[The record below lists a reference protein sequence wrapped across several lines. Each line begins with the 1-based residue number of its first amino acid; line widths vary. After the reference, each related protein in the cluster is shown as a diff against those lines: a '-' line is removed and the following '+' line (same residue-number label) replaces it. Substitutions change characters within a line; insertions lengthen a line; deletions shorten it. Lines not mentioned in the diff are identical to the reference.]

1 MTYKEVRIAI
11 ENGLRTL
18 VRNKVKKFFYTDLLT
33 FSDFPLAY
41 ILPPKRRGERDEFS
55 NKAWVITYELF
66 IADKSTSPGAIDK
79 AFNLVDDIADLL
91 DPEET
96 EDAPFG
102 VDGLDVEVLEVE
114 YGTLT
119 FVTPKTEE
127 DILTF
132 GGRILLEA
140 YKQKEEE

>member
-1 MTYKEVRIAI
+1 MSYKEDRIAI
-11 ENGLRTL
+11 ENGLRAI

-41 ILPPKRRGERDEFS
+41 ILPPKRIGVRDEFS
-55 NKAWVITYELF
+55 NKSWTITYELY
-66 IADKSTSPGAIDK
+66 IVDKSTSDAAIEK

-91 DPEET
+91 SPEET
-96 EDAPFG
+96 KDAPFG

-140 YKQKEEE
+140 YKQMEVE

>member
-1 MTYKEVRIAI
+1 MTYRTVRIAI
-11 ENGLRTL
+11 EKGLKTI
-18 VRNKVKKFFYTDLLT
+18 VRNKVKNFYYTDLLT

-55 NKAWVITYELF
+55 NKAWTITYELF
-66 IADKSTSPGAIDK
+66 IADKSTSGKAVDA

-91 DPEET
+91 APEET
-96 EDAPFG
+96 KDAPFG

-119 FVTPKTEE
+119 FVAPNTEE

-140 YKQKEEE
+140 YKQMEEE